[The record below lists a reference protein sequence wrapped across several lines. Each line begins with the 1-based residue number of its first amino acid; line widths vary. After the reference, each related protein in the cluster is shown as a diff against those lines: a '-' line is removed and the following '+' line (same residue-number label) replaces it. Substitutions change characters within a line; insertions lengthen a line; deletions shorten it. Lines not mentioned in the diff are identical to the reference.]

1 MTYGKSIMGAGYP
14 LSLTRSAAM
23 RVGSMMQGLWQT
35 LKLWRRRTHERGALG
50 QFGRRDMQD
59 LGLSSSDIQREIGKP
74 FWRN

>member
-50 QFGRRDMQD
+50 QFDRRDMQD